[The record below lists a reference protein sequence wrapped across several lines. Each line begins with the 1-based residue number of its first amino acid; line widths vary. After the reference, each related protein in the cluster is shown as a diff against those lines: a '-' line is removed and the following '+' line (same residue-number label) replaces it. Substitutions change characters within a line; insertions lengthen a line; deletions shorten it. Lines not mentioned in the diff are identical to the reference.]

1 METAHQ
7 RALEFSYYEI
17 QKCLLVVHIYMLKFP
32 PMSKFAF
39 VPNFVYNIY
48 REIKM
53 RPPKAANNVTQIST
67 IIIIRQNILSR
78 RYINGQSPK
87 T

>member
-1 METAHQ
+1 MEMANSPS
-7 RALEFSYYEI
+7 LEFSYHEI
-17 QKCLLVVHIYMLKFP
+17 IFSLLVVLYPPNFF

-53 RPPKAANNVTQIST
+53 RQPKDANNVTQVST
-67 IIIIRQNILSR
+67 IIIIRQDTLSR